1 MRELFFRERLRIS
14 ASPATRLLL
23 STFGLLALE
32 LAFIRWLASQIR
44 VFAYFSNLV
53 LIAAFLGMGLGLGI
67 AKKRGALRHWVLPA
81 VFLLSIPA
89 AAAEILGLTQ
99 LTFPDLSV
107 HIWGSEGALADVT
120 NGIADARTLGV
131 SVLTVLILFW
141 GVAGTFVLAGVSVGH
156 YFSQLRT
163 LKAYGLDLLGS
174 LVGVLAVTAVT
185 SLGTIPPVWFFVAG
199 LPFLYLSPRLIN
211 ALCFAGLLFTT
222 WTSVDGALFSPYN
235 RIDLVSQAQGD
246 VLLNVNHD
254 FHQYIHDLSPERIAS
269 ITDHEARRVAEGTRI
284 VYDIP
289 YVVGGQPS
297 RVLVVGAGTGN
308 DVQAALRNG
317 AESTIAVDIDG
328 TILKLGEVLHPEEP
342 YSDPSVRLVTNDG
355 RAFLEQY
362 DGEPFDVVSFGFL
375 DSHALFSAMSSLR
388 LENYVYTEEGL
399 AAAWRNVSEG
409 GVLAVTF
416 SVVGGEWIADRI
428 YWTLA
433 KATGEAPQMIH
444 HGLHGGTTFLVRKG
458 PEVLQLSGYL
468 GLEEPVSSN
477 DETVTTTDDWP
488 FLYIRPGLF
497 PWGYVLLLG
506 AVLLSGIPAVRMA
519 YGKDVTGGGFDP
531 PLFFMG
537 AAFLLLETRG
547 VTSLSL
553 LFGSTWVVNSVVF
566 AGILTTVLLANFAVD
581 RIGLKDERP
590 WFIPLLLSLLIL
602 WATPVGALNVLPT
615 LARAVVGGLLVGVP
629 IGFAGVIVSARLQK
643 TAKPAASLGSN
654 LLGAVVGGCLE
665 YMSMWTGLRVL
676 VLVAGLFYALA
687 IASLSLRGERG
698 LLPDSEASPA
708 P

>member
-1 MRELFFRERLRIS
+1 MREFLFRERVRIS
-14 ASPATRLLL
+14 ASPAARLLL

-67 AKKRGALRHWVLPA
+67 AKRRGALRHWVLPA

-89 AAAEILGLTQ
+89 AAAEMLGLTQ

-107 HIWGSEGALADVT
+107 HMWGAELALGPDASGISEAL
-120 NGIADARTLGV
+120 TLGG
-131 SVLTVLILFW
+131 SVLTVFLLFW
-141 GVAGTFVLAGVSVGH
+141 AVAGSFVLAGVSVGH
-156 YFSQLRT
+156 YFDQLRT
-163 LKAYGLDLLGS
+163 LKAYGLDLFGS
-174 LVGVLAVTAVT
+174 LLGVLAVTAVT
-185 SLGTIPPVWFFVAG
+185 SLGTGPPVWFFVAG

-211 ALCFAGLLFTT
+211 ALCFAGLLLTT
-222 WTSVDGALFSPYN
+222 WSSVDGALFSPYN
-235 RIDLVSQAQGD
+235 RIDLVSQAEGE

-269 ITDHEARRVAEGTRI
+269 LANEHDRQIVEGTRI

-289 YVVGGQPS
+289 YVVAGQAS

-317 AESTIAVDIDG
+317 AEQTTAVDIDG
-328 TILKLGEVLHPEEP
+328 TILKLGEMLHPEEP
-342 YSDPSVRLVTNDG
+342 YSDPSVQLVTNDG
-355 RAFLEQY
+355 RAFLQQY

-399 AAAWRNVSEG
+399 AAAWENVSDDG
-409 GVLAVTF
+409 LLALSF
-416 SVVGGEWIADRI
+416 SVVGGQWIQDRI

-433 KATGEAPQMIH
+433 EATGKTPKMIH
-444 HGLHGGTTFLVRKG
+444 HGLHGGTTFLVAKG
-458 PEVLQLSGYL
+458 SEDLDLGGYL
-468 GLEEPVSSN
+468 GIEEPTSST
-477 DETVTTTDDWP
+477 EEAMITSDDWP

-506 AVLLSGIPAVRMA
+506 GVLLSGIPAARMA

-553 LFGSTWVVNSVVF
+553 LFGSTWIVNSVVF

-581 RIGLKDERP
+581 RLGLKDERP

-602 WATPVGALNVLPT
+602 WALPVGVLNTLPALGRGVL
-615 LARAVVGGLLVGVP
+615 GGLLVGLP
-629 IGFAGVIVSARLQK
+629 IGLAGVIVSTRLQK

-665 YMSMWTGLRVL
+665 YMSMWTGLRAL
-676 VLVAGLFYALA
+676 VLLAGLFYALA
-687 IASLSLRGERG
+687 MAPLLRGSRRSV
-698 LLPDSEASPA
+698 PDAEASPVS
-708 P
+708 

>member
-1 MRELFFRERLRIS
+1 MRELLLRERVRIS
-14 ASPATRLLL
+14 ASPAARLVF

-81 VFLLSIPA
+81 VLLLSIPA

-107 HIWGSEGALADVT
+107 HMWGSEGVLDVPGGTSRAWTLA
-120 NGIADARTLGV
+120 A

-156 YFSQLRT
+156 YFNQLRT
-163 LKAYGLDLLGS
+163 LKAYGLDLFGS
-174 LVGVLAVTAVT
+174 LIGVVTFTAVT
-185 SLGTIPPVWFFVAG
+185 SLGTSPPVWFLVAG

-211 ALCFAGLLFTT
+211 ALCFAGILFTT

-235 RIDLVSQAQGD
+235 RIDLISQSKGD
-246 VLLNVNHD
+246 VLLNVNRD
-254 FHQYIHDLSPERIAS
+254 FHQYIHDLSPERFAT
-269 ITDHEARRVAEGTRI
+269 ITDEQARRTAEGIRS

-289 YVVGGQPS
+289 FVVADRPS

-317 AESTIAVDIDG
+317 AESTTAVDIDG
-328 TILKLGEVLHPEEP
+328 TILKLGEVLHPEQP
-342 YSDPSVRLVTNDG
+342 YSDSSVHLVTNDG
-355 RAFLEQY
+355 RAFLQQY
-362 DGEPFDVVSFGFL
+362 DGEKFDLVSFGFL

-399 AAAWRNVSEG
+399 AAAWDNVADG
-409 GVLAVTF
+409 GVLSVSF
-416 SVVGGEWIADRI
+416 SVMGGQWISDRI

-433 KATGEAPQMIH
+433 KATGDAPRMIH

-458 PEVLQLSGYL
+458 SEDLDLSGYL
-468 GLEEPVSSN
+468 GLEEPASSAE
-477 DETVTTTDDWP
+477 ETVTTSDDWP

-553 LFGSTWVVNSVVF
+553 LFGSTWVVNSFVF

-581 RIGLKDERP
+581 RFGVKNERP
-590 WFIPLLLSLLIL
+590 WFIPLLVSLVVL
-602 WATPVGALNVLPT
+602 WAMPIGALNALPT
-615 LARAVVGGLLVGVP
+615 LGRGVLGGLLVGLP

-643 TAKPAASLGSN
+643 TPKPAAALGSN
-654 LLGAVVGGCLE
+654 LLGAVLGGCLE
-665 YMSMWTGLRVL
+665 YMSMWTGLRAL

-687 IASLSLRGERG
+687 AASVLLRGDNE
-698 LLPDSEASPA
+698 LLPESEAA
-708 P
+708 PIP

>member
-1 MRELFFRERLRIS
+1 MREFLFRERVRIS
-14 ASPATRLLL
+14 ASPAACLLL

-107 HIWGSEGALADVT
+107 HIWGSEGALGGVAS
-120 NGIADARTLGV
+120 GISDTRTLAV

-141 GVAGTFVLAGVSVGH
+141 AVAGSFVLAGVSVGH
-156 YFSQLRT
+156 YFDQLRT

-174 LVGVLAVTAVT
+174 LFGVLAVTVVT
-185 SLGTIPPVWFFVAG
+185 SLGTSPPVWFFVAG

-211 ALCFAGLLFTT
+211 ALCFAGLLFGA

-235 RIDLVSQAQGD
+235 RIDLVSQARGD
-246 VLLNVNHD
+246 VLLNVNRD
-254 FHQYIHDLSPERIAS
+254 FHQYIHDLSQERITS
-269 ITDHEARRVAEGTRI
+269 ITDDQARRTAEGTRI

-289 YVVGGQPS
+289 YVVAGPPS

-317 AESTIAVDIDG
+317 AGRTTAVDIDG

-342 YSDPSVRLVTNDG
+342 YSDPSVQLVTNDG

-399 AAAWRNVSEG
+399 AAAWENVSDG
-409 GVLAVTF
+409 GVLAVSF
-416 SVVGGEWIADRI
+416 SVVGGRWIADRI

-433 KATGEAPQMIH
+433 KATGEAPKMIH
-444 HGLHGGTTFLVRKG
+444 HGLHGGTTFLVGKG
-458 PEVLQLSGYL
+458 PAELDLSGYL
-468 GLEEPVSSN
+468 GIEEPTSST
-477 DETVTTTDDWP
+477 EEAMTTSDDWP

-519 YGKDVTGGGFDP
+519 YGRDVTGGGFDP

-553 LFGSTWVVNSVVF
+553 LLGSTWVVNSVVF

-581 RIGLKDERP
+581 RIGLKDERR
-590 WFIPLLLSLLIL
+590 WFIPLLLSLLVL
-602 WATPVGALNVLPT
+602 WAMPVGALNALPS
-615 LARAVVGGLLVGVP
+615 LGRAVLGGLLVGLP
-629 IGFAGVIVSARLQK
+629 IGFAGVIVSTRLQK

-654 LLGAVVGGCLE
+654 LLGAVLGGCLE
-665 YMSMWTGLRVL
+665 YMSMWTGLRAL
-676 VLVAGLFYALA
+676 VLLAGLFYALA
-687 IASLSLRGERG
+687 MASLLSGGQRG
-698 LLPDSEASPA
+698 LVSDPEASPA
-708 P
+708 S